1 MLNFGLLKTAIAV
14 YAFVA
19 EFGLLKGFQFNLYSE
34 WIDKSIRIFSP
45 TTFYFIIYAWL
56 LVL

>member
-34 WIDKSIRIFSP
+34 WIDKSIRIFSA
-45 TTFYFIIYAWL
+45 TTFYFIAWL